1 MLWHEHGWKV
11 IWERMLS
18 VGLWDPSGM
27 CGEACCS
34 AGLLIEICGIS
45 ENRLSCHCWHHCSHA
60 SHPLKTEREGE
71 EERRGETDVAYWG
84 SVFVPPYPSC
94 TQCSIRV
101 FWLRTSQ
108 NAARPCHPSIFRIHN
123 TIADLDL
130 FWVLLWQTTLA
141 YNRKLLF
148 SVRIGAFS
156 YPQSKFS
163 TVYTVADF
171 VCIIFF
177 RTAINFQC
185 ASKASFP
192 TKTDLTFIY
201 NLNTNL

>member
-108 NAARPCHPSIFRIHN
+108 HAARQCHHSIFWIHN

-130 FWVLLWQTTLA
+130 FWVLLSQTTLA
-141 YNRKLLF
+141 YNRKPLFFSMHRRFLISTVKIFHYLYSCWFSLHHFFQNCYKF
-148 SVRIGAFS
+148 SVCKQG
-156 YPQSKFS
+156 
-163 TVYTVADF
+163 
-171 VCIIFF
+171 IISHKDWF
-177 RTAINFQC
+177 NFH
-185 ASKASFP
+185 
-192 TKTDLTFIY
+192 L
-201 NLNTNL
+201 